1 MTLEEIKQA
10 IMKLSPADQKHLIV
24 EVIPAIWGEACKD
37 EECLLKIRHLVD
49 EDTVK
54 QYRKQHMN
62 GI

>member
-1 MTLEEIKQA
+1 MTLEDIKQA
-10 IMKLSPADQKHLIV
+10 IMKLSPADQKRLIV
-24 EVIPAIWGEACKD
+24 EVIPEIWVLACQD
-37 EECLLKIRHLVD
+37 DECLLKIRNLVD

>member
-10 IMKLSPADQKHLIV
+10 IMKLSPADQKQLILD
-24 EVIPAIWGEACKD
+24 VIPAIWGAACQDEA
-37 EECLLKIRHLVD
+37 CLLKIRHLVD

-54 QYRKQHMN
+54 QYQKQHMN